1 MIGAP
6 LPPEPPADALP
17 MKRYK
22 LTLAYD
28 GTLFHGWQKQIV
40 SSSSAAVG
48 PATPAIDPLAAPA
61 GSPLDPPTMFDRP
74 AQPALRVVDPPPLNQ
89 LRTVQAVVERA
100 IAETTAQPIKL
111 VGASRTDAG
120 VHAKGQ
126 VAHFDAATPIPTARL
141 PHAIN
146 SRLPED
152 VEVLSAEEVP
162 ATFDA
167 ISDAVRKQYRYRL
180 FNSSRRPLLLRH
192 GVWHCWLKLDIDRMN
207 AAAKRLI
214 GTHDVAGLAA
224 ADHGRTST
232 VRTIFNCFVEQ
243 PAVFLDEGPQVHI
256 VVEGSGFLYNMV
268 RIIAGTLVEVG
279 RGRFEP
285 AVIDEI
291 LATGD
296 RRKAGP
302 TLPPQGLCL
311 EWIQYAK

>member
-1 MIGAP
+1 MTGDTP
-6 LPPEPPADALP
+6 LP

-22 LTLAYD
+22 LTIAYD
-28 GTLFHGWQKQIV
+28 GTLFHGWQKQQ
-40 SSSSAAVG
+40 ATVG
-48 PATPAIDPLAAPA
+48 PAVPSNDLPAAP
-61 GSPLDPPTMFDRP
+61 PLLPSTPPPTLAWP
-74 AQPALRVVDPPPLNQ
+74 AEPALPATDSPANHP
-89 LRTVQAVVERA
+89 LRTVQGVVELA
-100 IAETTAQPIKL
+100 IARTTAQPIKL

-126 VAHFDAATPIPTARL
+126 VAHFDAATPIPTGRL

-146 SRLPED
+146 SRLPDD
-152 VEVLSAEEVP
+152 VEVLAAEEVAP
-162 ATFDA
+162 TFDA
-167 ISDAVRKQYRYRL
+167 ISDAVRKRYRYRL
-180 FNSSRRPLLLRH
+180 FNSSRRPLLHRF
-192 GVWHCWLKLDIDRMN
+192 GFWHCWLKLDIDRMN
-207 AAAKRLI
+207 AAAKKLI

-232 VRTIFNCFVEQ
+232 VRTIFDCFVEQ
-243 PAVFLDEGPQVHI
+243 PPVFLDEGPQVHI
-256 VVEGSGFLYNMV
+256 VVEGGGFLYNMV

-285 AVIDEI
+285 QVIDEI

-311 EWIQYAK
+311 EWIRYAEAGI